1 MRIGIE
7 MRLVTLGGAG
17 GIAML
22 LRGVLRSLFER
33 NPEHQFICFNT
44 VFNRSLLGEVPA
56 HVELNTLPLGSYF
69 QDVGRLCREKQV
81 DVLFRGYP
89 LEQPVDFP
97 LRRQVVEI
105 PDIQHEY
112 FPEFFDADCLRS
124 RRAAFSQ
131 VLGGAGAIGTISQ
144 FAQQTLLEQPC
155 TRCRDIFLMCPA
167 LQTEHHGQETVT
179 ASEEALIPPGDYFLF
194 PANL

>member
-1 MRIGIE
+1 MRIGVE

-22 LRGVLRSLFER
+22 LRGVLRALFER
-33 NPEHQFICFNT
+33 QPQHQFVCFNT
-44 VFNRSLLGEVPA
+44 VFNRGLLGEVPGN
-56 HVELNTLPLGSYF
+56 VELCTLPLGSYF
-69 QDVGRLCREKQV
+69 QDVGRLCAEKQV

-112 FPEFFDADCLRS
+112 FPEFFDAECLRS
-124 RRAAFSQ
+124 RRAAFS
-131 VLGGAGAIGTISQ
+131 GRG
-144 FAQQTLLEQPC
+144 P
-155 TRCRDIFLMCPA
+155 
-167 LQTEHHGQETVT
+167 VT
-179 ASEEALIPPGDYFLF
+179 AARREIPTSRSPGEGPLAGVGTRRAATARSDGGHNTDRDEATHQG
-194 PANL
+194 ANGSAAS